1 MINFHLK
8 KKIII
13 QFDSVK
19 TTTNKQPNRRWIT
32 KRTDL
37 RYFNFV
43 SVFRFCALYVKF
55 FFFFVSCF
63 SKAKFF
69 FEFSTNTLSISHTQT
84 HSFCLPMFFFLLHTF
99 HNDLCKGKIPISK
112 IIPENFLSNFFSP
125 EKNLLNN
132 NKWYNETSESSLI
145 DDNIFSSFLSI
156 KNSQK
161 HSNVNQRIFEKKLN

>member
-55 FFFFVSCF
+55 FFFFLFLVFRKQNSF
-63 SKAKFF
+63 SNFQPTHSPSRTRKHTHFVFQCFF
-69 FEFSTNTLSISHTQT
+69 FFFT
-84 HSFCLPMFFFLLHTF
+84 HSIMIFAKEKFHFLNKNYSRKIFSATFFLQKKTYWTTTNDTMKHPNRHWSMITFFLL
-99 HNDLCKGKIPISK
+99 
-112 IIPENFLSNFFSP
+112 FFP
-125 EKNLLNN
+125 
-132 NKWYNETSESSLI
+132 
-145 DDNIFSSFLSI
+145 
-156 KNSQK
+156 
-161 HSNVNQRIFEKKLN
+161 